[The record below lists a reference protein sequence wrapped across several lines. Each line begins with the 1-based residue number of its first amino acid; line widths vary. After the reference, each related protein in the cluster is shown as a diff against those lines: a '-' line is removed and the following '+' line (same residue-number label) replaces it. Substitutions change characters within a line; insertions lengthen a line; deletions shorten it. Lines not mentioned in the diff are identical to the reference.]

1 MRSAVEDR
9 AKDKIIEWSKLF
21 SAREKIHRRYRSIW
35 DIPLIKKR
43 SALLKDILKDGMS
56 ILDVGAGSK
65 GMKEEIERAGVHIT
79 YRSMDTDR
87 NIEHD
92 FYDIADI
99 YEVFD
104 CITLFEVIEHLS
116 FPDGFELLKRLRA
129 RLNENGILILSTP
142 NIFTPGRFMRDT
154 THKTFYAYDELCG
167 LLDLAGYKIKK
178 VYRSYNDAIHRYLL
192 KVYLFGFLFRF
203 FGIDYA
209 YSIFIVAEKA

>member
-1 MRSAVEDR
+1 MEDR
-9 AKDKIIEWSKLF
+9 AENKAIKWSKLF
-21 SAREKIHRRYRSIW
+21 SAREKIHKRYRSIW
-35 DIPLIKKR
+35 DVPLIKNR
-43 SALLKDILKDGMS
+43 SALLKRILKDDMKL
-56 ILDVGAGSK
+56 LDVGAGMK
-65 GMKEEIERAGVHIT
+65 GMEEEIERAGIHVT

-87 NIEHD
+87 GIEHD
-92 FYDIADI
+92 FYEVDDIHEI
-99 YEVFD
+99 FD

-167 LLDLAGYKIKK
+167 LLDLTGYKIKK

-203 FGIDYA
+203 FGIDYS